1 MSFLFLFTVFF
12 CFLSYSNFNSSSKYD
27 RCYYTEFCNNS
38 STSLLFTH
46 FQSLVPSSKILYY
59 FVTQSNFE
67 ITVVLHYFKFQCFG
81 FRNSNTPYYLL
92 SHNIIIRPIA
102 SCKCFYIFSL
112 LFLSCDIQL
121 NLGPISLN
129 HFVST
134 LLDVYD
140 PISTPTAPNL
150 CIVTLSSR
158 SVLNKS
164 AIINNH
170 ILETKLIYYVLQKL
184 GLMMVNLKIRY
195 CLLYFHPITFFHSIM
210 ARLIRHVV
218 AVLLSLTRNLFIIHL
233 YPLLFSPHSTVLVP

>member
-27 RCYYTEFCNNS
+27 HCYYTEFCDNS

-46 FQSLVPSSKILYY
+46 FQTLVPSSKILYY

-67 ITVVLHYFKFQCFG
+67 ITVVLYYFKFQCFG

-92 SHNIIIRPIA
+92 SHNIIVRPIV
-102 SCKCFYIFSL
+102 SCKCFYSFIL
-112 LFLSCDIQL
+112 LFLSGDIQL
-121 NLGPISLN
+121 YPGPISLN
-129 HFVST
+129 QYVSSP
-134 LLDVYD
+134 LDVYE

-150 CIVTLSSR
+150 CNVTLNSR

-170 ILETKLIYYVLQKL
+170 ILETKLIYYVLQKF
-184 GLMMVNLKIRY
+184 GLMMVNLKIRC
-195 CLLYFHPITFFHSIM
+195 CLLYFHPIIFFHSIM
-210 ARLIRHVV
+210 AGFIRPVV
-218 AVLLSLTRNLFIIHL
+218 VLLLLTRNLFLIL
-233 YPLLFSPHSTVLVP
+233 LCPLLFSPHSNALVP